1 MIRAGLFNFS
11 KGEIGPELYGRI
23 DVPAYSAGVK
33 QARNVTI
40 LKYGGLQR
48 RMGQRLAYE
57 LREPEDG
64 WDADSSQARLVPF
77 EYSIEQSYI
86 LLMRQAQMNPLAF
99 GGAVLEEELAVANAV
114 SVGGGRTQ
122 ITIPFHEFEVG
133 DEVWITGVEGAMGE
147 FLNERVWIVTSV
159 QDAANFRIDAD
170 TAGIAAFTGADGGI
184 TRVAAPPPPP
194 PPPPVPPP
202 SPPPVIPPVGGPSG
216 AGGFRGRDPYLQ
228 TEIP

>member
-48 RMGQRLAYE
+48 RMGQRVAYE

-99 GGAVLEEELAVANAV
+99 GGAVLEEELAIEDVTNE
-114 SVGGGRTQ
+114 TQ
-122 ITIPFHEFEVG
+122 AKLTIPFHEYEVG
-133 DEVWITGVEGAMGE
+133 DEIWPTGIEGALGE
-147 FLNERVWIVTSV
+147 FLNERVWTVV
-159 QDAANFRIDAD
+159 EVVDANNFRIDAD
-170 TAGIAAFTGADGGI
+170 TSALAAFTAADGGI

-202 SPPPVIPPVGGPSG
+202 PPPPVLPPLGGP
-216 AGGFRGRDPYLQ
+216 GGGGGGGGRDPYLRLNQ
-228 TEIP
+228 Q